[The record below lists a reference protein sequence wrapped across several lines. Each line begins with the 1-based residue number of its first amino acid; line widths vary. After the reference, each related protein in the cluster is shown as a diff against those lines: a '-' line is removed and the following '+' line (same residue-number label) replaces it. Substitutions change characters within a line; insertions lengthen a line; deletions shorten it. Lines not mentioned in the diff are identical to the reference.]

1 MTMKPRVSCLFLAS
15 LLGGII
21 VAACVKAFPAP
32 EKASDA
38 NRAAI
43 LAVLTAQQSDWNKG
57 NIRGFMEGYWNSS
70 ELTFAG
76 TREFTRGWQP
86 VLARYEK
93 SYADKAAMG
102 TLDFSELEIR
112 QLGPDAA
119 LVLGKWHL
127 QRQAGDVGGI
137 FTLVFQKFPE
147 GWRIIHDHTTQSP
160 PETKQ

>member
-1 MTMKPRVSCLFLAS
+1 MSLKPAVACLLLAS
-15 LLGGII
+15 FLGAIF
-21 VAACVKAFPAP
+21 VAATGKPHSASD
-32 EKASDA
+32 KASDTG
-38 NRAAI
+38 RAAI

-57 NIRGFMEGYWNSS
+57 DIRGFMGGYWNSPD
-70 ELTFAG
+70 LTFAG
-76 TREFTRGWQP
+76 TRGFTRGWQP

-112 QLGPDAA
+112 QLAPDAA

-127 QRQAGDVGGI
+127 HRQAGDVGGI

-147 GWRIIHDHTTQSP
+147 GWRIVHDHTTQSP
-160 PETKQ
+160 PETKH

>member
-1 MTMKPRVSCLFLAS
+1 MTMKSAVSSLFLAS
-15 LLGGII
+15 FLGGII
-21 VAACVKAFPAP
+21 VAACVKALPAP
-32 EKASDA
+32 ENASDA

-43 LAVLTAQQSDWNKG
+43 LAVLTAQQSDWNQG
-57 NIRGFMEGYWNSS
+57 NIRGFMQGYWNSS

-76 TREFTRGWQP
+76 TDRFTRGWQP
-86 VLARYEK
+86 VMTRYEK

>member
-1 MTMKPRVSCLFLAS
+1 MTMKSAVSSLFVAS
-15 LLGGII
+15 FLGAIL
-21 VAACVKAFPAP
+21 VAASVKALPAP

-57 NIRGFMEGYWNSS
+57 NIRGFMQGYWNSP

-86 VLARYEK
+86 VITRYEK
-93 SYADKAAMG
+93 TYADKAAMG

-127 QRQAGDVGGI
+127 QRQAGDAGGI
-137 FTLVFQKFPE
+137 FTLIFQKFPE

>member
-1 MTMKPRVSCLFLAS
+1 MTVKSLVSCLLPAF
-15 LLGGII
+15 LLGAIL
-21 VAACVKAFPAP
+21 VSVSSALLARA
-32 EKASDA
+32 EKSRDSGQ
-38 NRAAI
+38 AAI
-43 LAVLTAQQSDWNKG
+43 LAVLAAQQSDWNKG
-57 NIRGFMEGYWNSS
+57 DIRGFMEGYWKSS

-76 TREFTRGWQP
+76 TRGFTRGWQP
-86 VLARYEK
+86 VMARYER

-127 QRQAGDVGGI
+127 ERQAGDLGGI

-160 PETKQ
+160 PETK

>member
-1 MTMKPRVSCLFLAS
+1 MTMKSAVSSLFLAS

-21 VAACVKAFPAP
+21 VAACVKALPAP

-57 NIRGFMEGYWNSS
+57 NIRGFMQGYWNSS

-76 TREFTRGWQP
+76 TGGFTRGWQP
-86 VLARYEK
+86 VMTRYEK

-112 QLGPDAA
+112 ELGPDAA

>member
-1 MTMKPRVSCLFLAS
+1 MTTKPAISCLILAS
-15 LLGGII
+15 LLG
-21 VAACVKAFPAP
+21 AFFVT
-32 EKASDA
+32 ASGKSHAQMSKEAD
-38 NRAAI
+38 RAAI
-43 LAVLTAQQSDWNKG
+43 LAVLTTQQNEWNKG
-57 NIRGFMEGYWNSS
+57 NIRGFMQGYWNSP

-76 TREFTRGWQP
+76 TRGFTRGWQP
-86 VLARYEK
+86 VMARYEK
-93 SYADKAAMG
+93 NYADKAAMG

-137 FTLVFQKFPE
+137 FTLVFQKSPE

-160 PETKQ
+160 PETK

>member
-1 MTMKPRVSCLFLAS
+1 
-15 LLGGII
+15 
-21 VAACVKAFPAP
+21 
-32 EKASDA
+32 
-38 NRAAI
+38 
-43 LAVLTAQQSDWNKG
+43 
-57 NIRGFMEGYWNSS
+57 MEGYWKSS

-76 TREFTRGWQP
+76 AGGFTRGWQP
-86 VLARYEK
+86 VMARYEK

-112 QLGPDAA
+112 QIGAGAA

-160 PETKQ
+160 PQTK

>member
-1 MTMKPRVSCLFLAS
+1 MSVKLLASCLLPASFLGM
-15 LLGGII
+15 LL
-21 VAACVKAFPAP
+21 VAAYGKSAAQT
-32 EKASDA
+32 KQDA
-38 NRAAI
+38 DRVAI
-43 LAVLTAQQSDWNKG
+43 LAVLTSQQNDWNKG
-57 NIRGFMEGYWNSS
+57 DIRAFMAGYWNST

-76 TREFTRGWQP
+76 TRGFTRGWQP
-86 VLARYEK
+86 VMSRYEK

-102 TLDFSELEIR
+102 ALDFSELEIR

-137 FTLVFQKFPE
+137 FTLIFQKFPE

-160 PETKQ
+160 PEAK

>member
-1 MTMKPRVSCLFLAS
+1 MTTKPAVYGL
-15 LLGGII
+15 LLGSFM
-21 VAACVKAFPAP
+21 AAIFTIASGKTRPAP
-32 EKASDA
+32 EKAADA
-38 NRAAI
+38 DRAPI
-43 LAVLTAQQSDWNKG
+43 QAVLTAQQTAWNKG
-57 NIRGFMEGYWNSS
+57 DIRGFMNGYWNSS

-76 TREFTRGWQP
+76 TRGFTRGWQP
-86 VLARYEK
+86 VMERYEK
-93 SYADKAAMG
+93 NYADKAAMG

-127 QRQAGDVGGI
+127 QRQAGDIGGI

-160 PETKQ
+160 PETK